1 MQQVP
6 VQFLYDFGSPNAYLS
21 HRVIPAIEQRTGVKF
36 EYVPILLGGLFKM
49 ANNRSPVEAFADVK
63 NKLAYESLEMKRFIR
78 KHGIPAYKHNP
89 HFPVNTLQVMRGAAA
104 AAADGALAA
113 YNEVVFK
120 AMWEQGLK
128 MDDPQV
134 IVDTLNSAGLDGA
147 RTLQRAQDP
156 EVKAQLL
163 ANTQNAFDR
172 GAFGSPTYFVGD
184 EIYFGK
190 DKLGE
195 VEAEIL
201 RPRG

>member
-1 MQQVP
+1 MQQIP

-78 KHGIPAYKHNP
+78 KHGITAYKHNP

-134 IVDTLNSAGLDGA
+134 IVDTLNAAGLDGA

-163 ANTQNAFDR
+163 ANTQKAFDR

-184 EIYFGK
+184 EMYFGK

-201 RPRG
+201 RAKG

>member
-21 HRVIPAIEQRTGVKF
+21 HRVIPAIEQRTSVKF

-78 KHGIPAYKHNP
+78 KHGITAYRHNT

-128 MDDPQV
+128 MDDPRV
-134 IVDTLNSAGLDGA
+134 IVDTLNAAGLDGA

-163 ANTQNAFDR
+163 ANTQKAFDR

-190 DKLGE
+190 DKLGDVE
-195 VEAEIL
+195 VEIL
-201 RPRG
+201 RAKA

>member
-6 VQFLYDFGSPNAYLS
+6 VKFLYDFGSPNAYLS

-78 KHGIPAYKHNP
+78 KHGITAYKHNT

-134 IVDTLNSAGLDGA
+134 IVDTLNAAGLDGA

-163 ANTQNAFDR
+163 ANTQKAFDR

-190 DKLGE
+190 DKLRD
-195 VEAEIL
+195 VEEEIL
-201 RPRG
+201 RAKA

>member
-1 MQQVP
+1 MPQVSL
-6 VQFLYDFGSPNAYLS
+6 QFLYDFGSPNAYLS

-63 NKLAYESLEMKRFIR
+63 NKLAYERLEMKRFIR
-78 KHGIPAYKHNP
+78 KHGITAYRHNP

-134 IVDTLNSAGLDGA
+134 IVDALNAAGLDGA

-184 EIYFGK
+184 EMYFGK

-195 VEAEIL
+195 VEEEIL
-201 RPRG
+201 RQKA